1 MIKVIQNPDTKY
13 ANEIKKRLKMNNGYC
28 PCAIIKT
35 PDTKCKCKKFRDQV
49 ARGEPGVCHCGLWVA
64 KE

>member
-1 MIKVIQNPDTKY
+1 MRVIQNPDTEY

-28 PCAIIKT
+28 PCTIKKT
-35 PDTKCKCKKFRDQV
+35 PDTKCRCKEFREQI
-49 ARGEPGVCHCGLWVA
+49 ARGEPGACHCGLWVA